1 MDEEGVDV
9 LDFFII
15 EQGSCPHFMDD
26 LPENLEPG
34 TVIKIK
40 GLVLPICSR
49 YVNINYLYNLVRRL
63 VIFCQIGI

>member
-49 YVNINYLYNLVRRL
+49 
-63 VIFCQIGI
+63 